1 MCDQSLNGLKHVA
14 KMARIKNYKGMSK
27 EELIIAL
34 TKSTRSI
41 AELFNNNLDN
51 NKISDAL

>member
-1 MCDQSLNGLKHVA
+1 MYDQSLNGLKHVA
-14 KMARIKNYKGMSK
+14 KMAGIKNYKGMSK